1 MTDVFRGK
9 EATPKVRIIY
19 LEVIKE
25 QVRYDPY
32 I

>member
-19 LEVIKE
+19 LAVKM
-25 QVRYDPY
+25 QQARYD
-32 I
+32 